1 MTTRIKSTANLSN
14 GNANKQPNTS
24 AQKHINMLWSLLFKG
39 TYVTPENE
47 EYMYSINSTEIKK
60 SVV

>member
-24 AQKHINMLWSLLFKG
+24 AQKHINML
-39 TYVTPENE
+39 
-47 EYMYSINSTEIKK
+47 
-60 SVV
+60 